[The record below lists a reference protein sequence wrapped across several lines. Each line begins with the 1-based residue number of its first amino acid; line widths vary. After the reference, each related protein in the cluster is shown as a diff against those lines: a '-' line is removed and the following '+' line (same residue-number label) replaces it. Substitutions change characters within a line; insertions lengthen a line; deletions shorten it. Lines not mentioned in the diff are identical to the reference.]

1 MIKLKN
7 ILKERKTNKVN
18 EVSDLAVTMGLGL
31 LLKGIY
37 NWVKKNP
44 QLKQKLKDFVKK
56 L

>member
-1 MIKLKN
+1 MSKNIKLKN
-7 ILKERKTNKVN
+7 LIEKKEVH
-18 EVSDLAVTMGLGL
+18 EVSELALTMGLGL

-44 QLKQKLKDFVKK
+44 QFKQKLKDFVKK